1 MIPERYSSLW
11 LIHGVSGAMET
22 VHAGLRVDRL
32 SPALSLRYAESIS
45 SMSPSFIIC
54 ASPPRL
60 RPSVFAGVAAV
71 TAGVVCEVR
80 MAYVRD
86 QRIHMDVLTPFAA
99 SFLPG
104 LGFSPLEQITREQ
117 PSSQRFE
124 DRLVGPER
132 PLAR

>member
-1 MIPERYSSLW
+1 MER
-11 LIHGVSGAMET
+11 

-32 SPALSLRYAESIS
+32 SQGLSRPYAESIS
-45 SMSPSFIIC
+45 SMSPSLIIC

-60 RPSVFAGVAAV
+60 RPFAGVAAV
-71 TAGVVCEVR
+71 TAGIVCEVR

-86 QRIHMDVLTPFAA
+86 QRIHMDMLTPIAA
-99 SFLPG
+99 SFLPEP
-104 LGFSPLEQITREQ
+104 GFSPLEQITREQ

-132 PLAR
+132 PLAH